1 MHQPLVSIVMPAYNA
16 EKFIEESVNSI
27 LQQTYRNFEL
37 LVADDSSTDKT
48 KEILSS
54 FNDSR
59 ISIYENEINQGYLI
73 TCNRLFSLC
82 KGDLITFQDAD
93 DISDIYRIEK
103 LVRTFLNDTDVDI
116 CTTNSTLVDENGKKI
131 SSRVWPIDYQRFR
144 YDINYKP
151 TICGATIILTKELL
165 NKTGLYHEYF
175 NRAGGEDFE
184 WFYRAVTK
192 CKKAVHVNEEL
203 YIYRIHNSAVK
214 SVNTAPLYTD
224 NIIDEIRKHFILH
237 GEYLLDNKYQE
248 KLMTIE
254 EKYKQEFTN
263 DPSRTLRIKANGAIA
278 AKEYVNF
285 LKLSWVTFKTEPT
298 NPKNYTAF
306 FGSIYNRFKGIIY
319 NLLNQTK

>member
-37 LVADDSSTDKT
+37 LVADDASTDKT

-131 SSRVWPIDYQRFR
+131 GSRVWPIDYQRFR
-144 YDINYKP
+144 YDIDYKP

-184 WFYRAVTK
+184 WFFRSVTQS
-192 CKKAVHVNEEL
+192 KKAIHLNEEL

-224 NIIDEIRKHFILH
+224 NLIDEIRKHFILH
-237 GEYLLDNKYQE
+237 GKYLLDNNNLSELKA
-248 KLMTIE
+248 IE
-254 EKYKQEFTN
+254 EKYKQEFAN
-263 DPSRTLRIKANGAIA
+263 DPSRTLRIKANGAFA
-278 AKEYVNF
+278 AKQYRRF
-285 LKLSWVTFKTEPT
+285 LQLTYNAVKMDPFRTE
-298 NPKNYTAF
+298 NYMMIF
-306 FGSIYNRFKGIIY
+306 MSLYNRFKGIIY
-319 NLLNQTK
+319 KLIKPD